1 MRRIVIYSLLL
12 LVLQNC
18 KKDTS
23 NAAPVI
29 KFISISATEVVQ
41 YKDSLEIKFEYSD
54 ANGDLGEINPDQ
66 NAIYVKDRRLSK
78 PDYYFIPPLSPP
90 TSSVFIRGELI
101 VKIKNTFLLGTALQE
116 TTNFEV
122 KLKDRSGQWS
132 NTIVTPE
139 ITIKK

>member
-18 KKDTS
+18 KKDTT

-78 PDYYFIPPLSPP
+78 PDYYFIPPLAPP
-90 TSSVFIRGELI
+90 TSSVFIKGELI
-101 VKIKNTFLLGTALQE
+101 IKIKNTFLLGTALKE
-116 TTNFEV
+116 TTNFEI
-122 KLKDRSGQWS
+122 KLKDRAGQWS

>member
-1 MRRIVIYSLLL
+1 V
-12 LVLQNC
+12 
-18 KKDTS
+18 
-23 NAAPVI
+23 APVI

-78 PDYYFIPPLSPP
+78 PDYYFIPPLAPP
-90 TSSVFIRGELI
+90 TSSVFIKGELI
-101 VKIKNTFLLGTALQE
+101 VKIKNTFLLGTAHKE
-116 TTNFEV
+116 TTNFEI
-122 KLKDRSGQWS
+122 KLKDRAGQWS

>member
-18 KKDTS
+18 KKDTT

-78 PDYYFIPPLSPP
+78 PDYYFIPPLAPP
-90 TSSVFIRGELI
+90 TSSVFIKGELI
-101 VKIKNTFLLGTALQE
+101 VKIKNTFLLGTAFKE
-116 TTNFEV
+116 TTNFEI
-122 KLKDRSGQWS
+122 KLKDRAGQWS